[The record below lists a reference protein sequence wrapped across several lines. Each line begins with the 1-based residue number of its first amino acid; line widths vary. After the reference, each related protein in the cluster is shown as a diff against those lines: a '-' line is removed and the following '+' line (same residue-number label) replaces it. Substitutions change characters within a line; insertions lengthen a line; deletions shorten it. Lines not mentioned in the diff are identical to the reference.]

1 MIKCELD
8 KHQCDHLSFSRSS
21 SFLTPQKCLTRSCRS
36 AISSPG
42 GSRLSGQDQYQDQ
55 NKEHEEEENG
65 EDQDN
70 LPSHIWLSGY
80 QDQNQDQDYDESQNQ
95 NQ

>member
-42 GSRLSGQDQYQDQ
+42 GSRLSGQDQ
-55 NKEHEEEENG
+55 NKEHEEEEDG

-70 LPSHIWLSGY
+70 LPSHICLSGY

>member
-1 MIKCELD
+1 M
-8 KHQCDHLSFSRSS
+8 SFSRSS

-42 GSRLSGQDQYQDQ
+42 GSRLSGHQDQDQDLDCGQGQDQ
-55 NKEHEEEENG
+55 KNEHEQEQEQDD

-70 LPSHIWLSGY
+70 DQPSCPRVLAGFLGIKMY
-80 QDQNQDQDYDESQNQ
+80 QDEDYG
-95 NQ
+95 